1 MGKNADFVTRMDKQ
15 LARWDKEVDALARVA
30 GNGAAVVGVAYHE
43 GVKELRAA
51 RDAAQV
57 AFQQIRFA
65 SEAEG
70 VELKAGMQAAWVR
83 MQSTLEKVSAT
94 IVRVPERLR

>member
-1 MGKNADFVTRMDKQ
+1 MGKNADFVTRMDMQ
-15 LARWDKEVDALARVA
+15 LTRWDKEVDALARLA
-30 GNGAAVVGVAYHE
+30 GNGGAVVGEAYHE
-43 GVKELRAA
+43 GVKELREV
-51 RDAAQV
+51 RDAAHA

-70 VELKAGMQAAWVR
+70 LELKAGMQAAWVK

-94 IVRVPERLR
+94 VVRTPQRLR

>member
-1 MGKNADFVTRMDKQ
+1 MGKNADFVTRMDMQ
-15 LARWDKEVDALARVA
+15 LTRWDKEVDALARLA
-30 GNGAAVVGVAYHE
+30 GNGGAVVGEVYHE
-43 GVKELRAA
+43 GVKELREV
-51 RDAAQV
+51 RDAAQA

-70 VELKAGMQAAWVR
+70 LELKAGMQAAWVK

-94 IVRVPERLR
+94 VVRTPQRLR